1 MNKIVNNFLLAGDK
15 FMPEIHLKQ
24 LGFTYSACGPFNK
37 NKERIQK
44 FKQTGDTNYIYKN
57 ELDKSCFQHDMAYGD
72 FKDLVRIT
80 ASDKILRD
88 KAFNNNNNKQNMQL
102 AKIFHKPIIR
112 NFKKRAVYSGFKDNV
127 WGAYL
132 ADMQLISTFNK
143 GFRFLFCVIML
154 FLVSMLDLFLQK
166 IKKVRLL
173 LMHFQKNLKNL
184 IENRRKYGLIKE
196 VNFTIIPLKNG

>member
-1 MNKIVNNFLLAGDK
+1 M
-15 FMPEIHLKQ
+15 
-24 LGFTYSACGPFNK
+24 
-37 NKERIQK
+37 
-44 FKQTGDTNYIYKN
+44 
-57 ELDKSCFQHDMAYGD
+57 
-72 FKDLVRIT
+72 
-80 ASDKILRD
+80 RD

-112 NFKKRAVYSGFKDNV
+112 NFKKKAVYSGFIDNV

-166 IKKVRLL
+166 IKKVWLL
-173 LMHFQKNLKNL
+173 LMHFKKNLKNL
-184 IENRRKYGLIKE
+184 IENRTKYGLIKE